1 MSTRVLVVVFDAL
14 RPEFVTPE
22 LMPRLCA
29 FAQSGVRYANSR
41 STFLT
46 ETRVNQSAVTS
57 GVMANKH
64 GLVANIFVA
73 PDVSPETALNTGKD
87 EDLEAAFA
95 RVGGRLFGVPTLGQL
110 LKAAGRS
117 YATMSAGTSG
127 GGRLINHSAEADG
140 TFRFAMRRP
149 EAGHPAGI
157 ADAVTARLGPLPDY
171 HLPAID
177 WIRYAADI
185 YLEVMEEDVRADV
198 SLVWFCEPDESF
210 HHLGIGSPG
219 ALETIRHVDHQFG
232 RILDHHADAIRSGD
246 LQIIA
251 MSDHGQITLRGEAL
265 DITGELKSAGFR
277 AGTRFDSETDL
288 IFAGSNAGGIWVK
301 DNDPALTERVTA
313 WLLDQDW
320 CGPIFTRHG
329 TLGTLRLADVFQ
341 DHARA
346 PEIALVMRN
355 DHAVNAHGLAGETVH
370 ASAYPVGGGSHGG
383 LNAHELHN
391 VLTLGGTAFRSG
403 ITIDAHAGNVDIT
416 PTILALLGIK
426 RPAHLD
432 GRALTEAFSGGPDP
446 TALASK
452 TVTISSTNTAGP
464 RTHLTLTRVAATTY
478 LDQAWV
484 E

>member
-14 RPEFVTPE
+14 RPEFLTPE
-22 LMPRLCA
+22 VMPRLCA
-29 FAQSGVRYANSR
+29 FAQAGVRYANSR

-73 PDVSPETALNTGKD
+73 PDVSPDTALNTGKD
-87 EDLEAAFA
+87 EELEAAFA
-95 RVGGRLFGVPTLGQL
+95 RVGGKLFGVPTLGEL
-110 LKAAGRS
+110 LKAAGRT

-127 GGRLINHSAEADG
+127 GGRLINHSAEADD

-157 ADAVTARLGPLPDY
+157 ADAITARLGPLPDY
-171 HLPAID
+171 QLPAID

-185 YLEVMEEDVRADV
+185 YLQVMEDDVRADV

-210 HHLGIGSPG
+210 HHLGIGSSG

-232 RILDHHADAIRSGD
+232 RILDHHADEIRYGG
-246 LQIIA
+246 LQVIA
-251 MSDHGQITLRGEAL
+251 MSDHGQITLRGEPL
-265 DITGELKSAGFR
+265 DITGELIAAGFR
-277 AGTRFDSETDL
+277 AGKRFGADTDL
-288 IFAGSNAGGIWVK
+288 IFAGSNAGGIWVR
-301 DNDPALTERVTA
+301 DNDPVLTERVTT
-313 WLLDQDW
+313 WLLEQDW

-346 PEIALVMRN
+346 PDIALVMRN
-355 DHAVNAHGLAGETVH
+355 DQAVNPYGLAGETVH

-383 LNAHELHN
+383 LNRHELHN
-391 VLTLGGTAFRSG
+391 VLTLGGTAFKSG
-403 ITIDAHAGNVDIT
+403 VTIDTHAGNVDIT
-416 PTILALLGIK
+416 PTILELLGID

-432 GRALTEAFSGGPDP
+432 GRPLTEAFSDGPDP
-446 TALASK
+446 GGLAAEIVSM
-452 TVTISSTNTAGP
+452 SSSNITGP
-464 RTHLTLTRVAATTY
+464 RTHLTLTRVAGTPY